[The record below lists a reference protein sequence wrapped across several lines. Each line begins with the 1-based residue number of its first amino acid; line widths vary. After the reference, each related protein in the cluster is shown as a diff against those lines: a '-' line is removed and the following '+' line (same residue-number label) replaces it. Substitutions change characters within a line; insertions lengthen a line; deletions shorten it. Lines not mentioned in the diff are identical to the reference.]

1 MKQREAMVVMDRK
14 GPLSIRAQCRLLG
27 VHRSNLY
34 YKAVGLGPYNVALMR
49 LMGAHAIAHPA
60 EGVRSMMYLLS
71 DAGYLVNIK
80 RVRRLLGLM
89 GHKTIYPKRNLS
101 KLGYAK
107 YKRPYLLKGLKIKPN
122 FTA

>member
-27 VHRSNLY
+27 LHRSNLY

-60 EGVRSMMYLLS
+60 EGVRSMVYLLAE
-71 DAGYLVNIK
+71 AGYLVNIK

-89 GHKTIYPKRNLS
+89 GHNGTSSVSCEFLTNLP
-101 KLGYAK
+101 LI
-107 YKRPYLLKGLKIKPN
+107 LKI
-122 FTA
+122 FIS